1 VLREKY
7 GDMLWN
13 DVIPVDTKFRESSK
27 AGIPPTV
34 YSPDTHGVLAYKKLL
49 DFLHNSEK
57 KTPSSK
63 EMVG

>member
-1 VLREKY
+1 MLREKY
-7 GDMLWN
+7 ADMLW
-13 DVIPVDTKFRESSK
+13 DGVVPVDTKFRESSK

-49 DFLHNSEK
+49 EYLQNSEK
-57 KTPSSK
+57 ATSNR